1 MPETFMPDDVELA
14 FSHPES
20 RAMALGGPNPP
31 DRLSLRD
38 YIVSV
43 EIGAFE
49 VERGTLQRLR
59 FNVAVEL
66 EPQGEAGDDVDLILS
81 YDRLTEAIDA
91 ELAAERLNLLET
103 LCERIAVRI
112 LREPQ
117 AARVFLRIEKLD
129 RGPFA
134 LGVEIVRSKSEIS
147 SRDTATEFPVPMI
160 HILAPGCD
168 PSGVARVK
176 GPALIVAMTEPDQSL
191 PEAATEPARL
201 RIGLLALEQAAW
213 ALMSRHQGL
222 ALVATRT
229 ELDWATRH
237 GKIMVWAPSKL
248 VLDTPGA
255 PQTAEGE
262 VLAVWLAG
270 HLGAPRIVVH
280 GDVAIPADCRVPVER
295 A

>member
-1 MPETFMPDDVELA
+1 MPDDAELA
-14 FSHPES
+14 FSHPER
-20 RAMALGGPNPP
+20 RAIAMGGPNPP
-31 DRLSLRD
+31 DRLSLHD
-38 YIVSV
+38 YVVSV

-49 VERGTLQRLR
+49 VERGALQRLR

-91 ELAAERLNLLET
+91 EVAAERLNLLET
-103 LCERIAVRI
+103 LSERIATRI

-129 RGPFA
+129 RGPYA
-134 LGVEIVRSKSEIS
+134 LGVEIVRSKSEIPS
-147 SRDTATEFPVPMI
+147 PDTVTDLPAPSI
-160 HILAPGCD
+160 HILAPGRYPTD
-168 PSGVARVK
+168 IARAE
-176 GPALIVAMTEPDQSL
+176 GPALIVALISPGQSL
-191 PEAATEPARL
+191 PEADTEPARL
-201 RIGLLALEQAAW
+201 RIGLLELEQAAW
-213 ALMSRHQGL
+213 ALASRHRDL

-229 ELDWATRH
+229 ELDWATRQR
-237 GKIMVWAPSKL
+237 KIMVWAPSKL

-255 PQTAEGE
+255 PQSAEGE
-262 VLAVWLAG
+262 VLAFWLAD
-270 HLGAPRIVVH
+270 HLGAARIVVH